1 MSLEEELLMIVRKVI
16 KESGLPKTVLARDSA
31 ISTAAL
37 NSWVAGVRTPQPN
50 SLRHLAGGLE
60 HRADLLKELAEQL
73 RRAAEA
79 A

>member
-1 MSLEEELLMIVRKVI
+1 MTPEEELLMLVRKVI
-16 KESGLPKTVLARDSA
+16 KESGLPKAVLARDA
-31 ISTAAL
+31 DISRAAL
-37 NSWVAGVRTPQPN
+37 NSWIGGERQPRAN

-60 HRADLLKELAEQL
+60 QRAEVLKELAEQL